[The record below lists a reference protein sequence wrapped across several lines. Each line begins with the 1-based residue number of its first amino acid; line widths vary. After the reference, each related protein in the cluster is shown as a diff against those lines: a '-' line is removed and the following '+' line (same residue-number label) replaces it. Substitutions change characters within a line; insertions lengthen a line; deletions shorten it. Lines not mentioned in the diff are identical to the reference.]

1 MLRLIATKL
10 ALLIPVLLIV
20 SFGTFLLVQL
30 VPGDPAVQVL
40 GPNSTKEDYERV
52 RTQMGLDKPLMTR
65 YVDWLSGVVV
75 HQDLGDNLVPPVEPV
90 SKRLMRAF
98 PVSIELAVLALA
110 ITLLV
115 SIPLGV
121 LSAHKQGSALDRAVT
136 ASTFGMVS
144 IPTFLVGMLLI
155 LVLASQWKL
164 FPVGQWARPSEKG
177 LAANLHHA
185 FLPALTLAITEI
197 AVFTRLI
204 RNDMITTLNEDYILA
219 AKAKGLPT
227 RHILWREALRP
238 SSFSVVTL
246 AGVSLG
252 RLIGGTIIVEALFG
266 LPGVGRVIVD
276 GALNSDYTIVQGGV
290 LFIAVTYVVLSFA
303 VDLLYHVLDPRV
315 AER

>member
-1 MLRLIATKL
+1 VLRLIATKL

-20 SFGTFLLVQL
+20 SIGTFLLVQL

-52 RTQMGLDKPLMTR
+52 RTEMGLDKPLTTR
-65 YVDWLSGVVV
+65 YVDWLSGVVF
-75 HQDLGDNLVPPVEPV
+75 HQDLGDNLVAPVEPV
-90 SKRLMRAF
+90 SRRLMRAF
-98 PVSIELAVLALA
+98 PVNIELAILALA

-121 LSAHKQGSALDRAVT
+121 FSAHKQGSALDRAVT

-177 LAANLHHA
+177 LATNLHHA

-238 SSFSVVTL
+238 SSFSLVTV
-246 AGVSLG
+246 AGISLG

-266 LPGVGRVIVD
+266 LPGIGRVIVD
-276 GALNSDYTIVQGGV
+276 GALNSDYTVVQGGV